1 MSPNM
6 SLFSVNAVLILAADD
21 SARILAKYYSPPHAP
36 ANAVGNDYPGANPYP
51 QLKDQKAFEKGLLE
65 KTAKQNSDIVL
76 YDNRVVVFKMESD
89 VMLYVVGGADE
100 NEILLYSVVLALRD
114 SLNILLKNSVDK
126 RTIIENYD
134 LVSLAIDEIIDDG
147 IVLETDPVIVAS
159 RVSKPPVQD
168 ISSVQG
174 IELSEEGLLKAWQ
187 FGKMKLGERL
197 RQGVIRRQHEKRH
210 DQLSN
215 AFGDISVAG
224 LKLDGPDDQNES
236 AIDHQSIL
244 YNHEVIQQD
253 GPFSCGDVM
262 GTCCVRFSSL
272 DVKVIAHELSSA
284 LVSLRVSN
292 IYDLSS
298 RIFLFKFAK
307 PEQREQLIIDSGFRC
322 HLTTFARATA
332 AAPSPFIARLRK
344 YLRTRRVTS
353 VAQIGTDRIIDIQF
367 SDGQYHLFLEFYA
380 GGNIVLTDNELNIIA
395 LLRNVDEG
403 AEHERYRIGL
413 QYNLSLRQNYEGIPP
428 LTKERVRAGLEK
440 AIERQS
446 QDQSGKKIKKK
457 PGDALRKALA
467 VSITE
472 FPPVVL
478 DHVFEVTGFDKT
490 VQPSEVLE
498 NEDTLD
504 KLMAVFEEASKVL
517 ADITAADTVTGYIV
531 SKRSKKAAAD
541 GSGDGKTDEDKAK
554 GLMYDD
560 FHPFKPKQ
568 LENNPDNVFLEFT
581 GFNKTVD
588 EFFSSIEG
596 QKLESKLSEREETA
610 KKRLEAARQEH
621 ARRIGSLQQT
631 QELNITKAQ
640 AIEANLDRVEE
651 ATAAVNGLIAQGMDW
666 VEIERLIEMEQSR
679 NNAVAEIIK
688 LPLKLEEN
696 TVTLLLSDYSYE
708 EEEEMGDVT
717 ESDNSDSESE
727 DEGKKKSA
735 KTSQKEDKR
744 LTVDIDLSLSGWSNA
759 RQYYDQK
766 RVAATKQEKTEQAST
781 KALKSTEQ
789 RIQNDLRK
797 GLKQEKAVLRP
808 VRKQLW
814 FEKFIYFI
822 SSDGYLVLGG
832 KDAQQNELLY
842 RRHLKK
848 GDIYV
853 HADLHGASSVIIKN
867 NPGLA
872 EFEIPPSTLSQAGNL
887 SVCTSS
893 AWDSK
898 AVMSAWWVNADQV
911 SKTAPTGE
919 YLTTGGFMIRGKK
932 NFLPPAQLL
941 LGFAVIWQISEE
953 SKAKHVKHR
962 LQNDDVRGMTQEA
975 NSKAAANDESD
986 DDFPDAGKDDA
997 SDDEFP
1003 DVKEENKAEE
1013 SDDDDESPE
1022 TQKNDDNASVASEEA
1037 RSPEE
1042 RSNPLQPKGAQ
1053 QSRKQP
1059 SELAEEDAYPSVS
1072 ESEGEE
1078 GADEKED
1085 NTKAEVSEPEPEL
1098 PQTSG
1103 KKAAAK
1109 AKAEVAKAAS
1119 TQAKQNKPVRGKR
1132 GKAKK
1137 AAQKYADQDDED
1149 RRLAMEI
1156 LGSKA
1161 AEEKR
1166 QTEEEEKAKKAE
1178 SAEAAKERRRAQH
1191 EKAQREGLEAE
1202 EIRRLNLEEGIEA
1215 LDEEETSAVT
1225 QLDSYVGTPLPG
1237 DELLEAIPVC
1247 APWAALAKYKYK
1259 VKLQPGAQ
1267 KKGRA
1272 IREIMDTWAK
1282 AGTVTKWVDQSMSD
1296 VERIWPREL
1305 ELIKNWKDVEV
1316 IGVLP
1321 VSKVRVMMS
1330 GGAHG
1335 SSSGGQKGKG
1345 KGRGGKGSKKSR

>member
-1 MSPNM
+1 M
-6 SLFSVNAVLILAADD
+6 
-21 SARILAKYYSPPHAP
+21 
-36 ANAVGNDYPGANPYP
+36 
-51 QLKDQKAFEKGLLE
+51 
-65 KTAKQNSDIVL
+65 KQ
-76 YDNRVVVFKMESD
+76 
-89 VMLYVVGGADE
+89 
-100 NEILLYSVVLALRD
+100 
-114 SLNILLKNSVDK
+114 
-126 RTIIENYD
+126 
-134 LVSLAIDEIIDDG
+134 
-147 IVLETDPVIVAS
+147 
-159 RVSKPPVQD
+159 
-168 ISSVQG
+168 
-174 IELSEEGLLKAWQ
+174 
-187 FGKMKLGERL
+187 
-197 RQGVIRRQHEKRH
+197 
-210 DQLSN
+210 
-215 AFGDISVAG
+215 
-224 LKLDGPDDQNES
+224 
-236 AIDHQSIL
+236 
-244 YNHEVIQQD
+244 
-253 GPFSCGDVM
+253 
-262 GTCCVRFSSL
+262 RFSSL

-307 PEQREQLIIDSGFRC
+307 PERREQLIIDSGFRC

-332 AAPSPFIARLRK
+332 AAPSPFITRLRK

-380 GGNIVLTDNELNIIA
+380 GGNIVLTDNELNIIG

-403 AEHERYRIGL
+403 AEHERYRLGL
-413 QYNLSLRQNYEGIPP
+413 QYNLELRQNYGGVPP
-428 LTKERVRAGLEK
+428 LTKDRVRAGLEK

-446 QDQSGKKIKKK
+446 QDQSTKKIKRK

-498 NEDTLD
+498 NAETLD
-504 KLMAVFEEASKVL
+504 KLMAVFEEATKVL
-517 ADITAADTVTGYIV
+517 ADITSAETVTGYIV
-531 SKRSKKAAAD
+531 SKRSKKAAANAD
-541 GSGDGKTDEDKAK
+541 GDGQTEEDKAK

-610 KKRLEAARQEH
+610 KKRLESARQEH

-631 QELNITKAQ
+631 QELNVTKAQ

-708 EEEEMGDVT
+708 EEEEEMGDVT
-717 ESDNSDSESE
+717 ESDNSDSEDE
-727 DEGKKKSA
+727 DKKKST
-735 KTSQKEDKR
+735 KGSHKEDKR
-744 LTVDIDLSLSGWSNA
+744 LTVDVDLSLSGWSNA

-789 RIQNDLRK
+789 RIQADLKK

-941 LGFAVIWQISEE
+941 LGFAVIWQISEQ

-975 NSKAAANDESD
+975 NSKAVANDESD

-1003 DVKEENKAEE
+1003 DVMDEGKTDE
-1013 SDDDDESPE
+1013 SDDDELPDAQNDASP
-1022 TQKNDDNASVASEEA
+1022 TSEGA
-1037 RSPEE
+1037 RTPEE
-1042 RSNPLQPKGAQ
+1042 RSNPLQPQGAQ

-1059 SELAEEDAYPSVS
+1059 SEQADEDADPTAS

-1078 GADEKED
+1078 ETNEKEEESKPE
-1085 NTKAEVSEPEPEL
+1085 TSETAQ
-1098 PQTSG
+1098 PQSQG
-1103 KKAAAK
+1103 KKAKGKGDNSKNAP
-1109 AKAEVAKAAS
+1109 S
-1119 TQAKQNKPVRGKR
+1119 QPKQNKPVRGKR

-1137 AAQKYADQDDED
+1137 AAQKYADQDEED

-1166 QTEEEEKAKKAE
+1166 DAEEEEKAKKAE

-1191 EKAQREGLEAE
+1191 EKTQREGLEAE

-1215 LDEEETSAVT
+1215 LDEEESSAVT
-1225 QLDSYVGTPLPG
+1225 QLDAYVGTPLAG

-1272 IREIMDTWAK
+1272 IREIMDSWSK
-1282 AGTVTKWVDQSMSD
+1282 AGTVSKWVDQSMTD
-1296 VERIWPREL
+1296 TERIWPREL

-1335 SSSGGQKGKG
+1335 SGGSGGQKGKG

>member
-1 MSPNM
+1 M
-6 SLFSVNAVLILAADD
+6 
-21 SARILAKYYSPPHAP
+21 
-36 ANAVGNDYPGANPYP
+36 
-51 QLKDQKAFEKGLLE
+51 
-65 KTAKQNSDIVL
+65 KQ
-76 YDNRVVVFKMESD
+76 
-89 VMLYVVGGADE
+89 
-100 NEILLYSVVLALRD
+100 
-114 SLNILLKNSVDK
+114 
-126 RTIIENYD
+126 
-134 LVSLAIDEIIDDG
+134 
-147 IVLETDPVIVAS
+147 
-159 RVSKPPVQD
+159 
-168 ISSVQG
+168 
-174 IELSEEGLLKAWQ
+174 
-187 FGKMKLGERL
+187 
-197 RQGVIRRQHEKRH
+197 
-210 DQLSN
+210 
-215 AFGDISVAG
+215 
-224 LKLDGPDDQNES
+224 
-236 AIDHQSIL
+236 
-244 YNHEVIQQD
+244 
-253 GPFSCGDVM
+253 
-262 GTCCVRFSSL
+262 RFSSL

-307 PEQREQLIIDSGFRC
+307 PEHREQLIIDSGFRC

-332 AAPSPFIARLRK
+332 AAPSPFITRLRK

-353 VAQIGTDRIIDIQF
+353 VSQIGTDRIIDIQF

-403 AEHERYRIGL
+403 AEHERYRLGL
-413 QYNLSLRQNYEGIPP
+413 PYNLELRQNYGGVPP
-428 LTKERVRAGLEK
+428 LTKDRVRAGLEK

-446 QDQSGKKIKKK
+446 QDQSTKKIKRK

-467 VSITE
+467 VTITE

-498 NEDTLD
+498 NEETLD
-504 KLMAVFEEASKVL
+504 KLMAVFQEATKVL
-517 ADITAADTVTGYIV
+517 ADITSAETVTGYIV
-531 SKRSKKAAAD
+531 SKRSKKAAAEAN
-541 GSGDGKTDEDKAK
+541 GDGQTEEDKAK

-596 QKLESKLSEREETA
+596 QKLESKLSEREEAA
-610 KKRLEAARQEH
+610 KKRLESARQEH

-631 QELNITKAQ
+631 QESNVTKAQ

-717 ESDNSDSESE
+717 ESENSDSE
-727 DEGKKKSA
+727 DEPDDKKRSTKDN
-735 KTSQKEDKR
+735 QKEDKR
-744 LTVDIDLSLSGWSNA
+744 LKVDIDLSLSGWSNA

-789 RIQNDLRK
+789 RIQADLRK

-941 LGFAVIWQISEE
+941 LGFAVIWQISEQ

-986 DDFPDAGKDDA
+986 DDFPDAGRDDA

-1003 DVKEENKAEE
+1003 DVKDDGKTDE
-1013 SDDDDESPE
+1013 SDDDELPDA
-1022 TQKNDDNASVASEEA
+1022 QQDNASPASEGA
-1037 RSPEE
+1037 RTPEE
-1042 RSNPLQPKGAQ
+1042 RSNPLQPQA
-1053 QSRKQP
+1053 SRKQA
-1059 SELAEEDAYPSVS
+1059 SEKADEDTDSSAS

-1078 GADEKED
+1078 ETAEKEED
-1085 NTKAEVSEPEPEL
+1085 SKPEISESAQ
-1098 PQTSG
+1098 PQSQG
-1103 KKAAAK
+1103 KKAAGK
-1109 AKAEVAKAAS
+1109 GKNDNSKNTPS
-1119 TQAKQNKPVRGKR
+1119 QPKQNKPVRGKR

-1149 RRLAMEI
+1149 RQLAMEI

-1166 QTEEEEKAKKAE
+1166 DAEEEEKAKKAE

-1215 LDEEETSAVT
+1215 LDEEESSAVT
-1225 QLDSYVGTPLPG
+1225 QLDAYVGTPLAG

-1272 IREIMDTWAK
+1272 IREIMDSWSK
-1282 AGTVTKWVDQSMSD
+1282 AGAVSKWVDQSMTD
-1296 VERIWPREL
+1296 TERIWPREL

-1335 SSSGGQKGKG
+1335 GGGSSGGQKGKG
-1345 KGRGGKGSKKSR
+1345 KRGGKGSKKSR

>member
-1 MSPNM
+1 M
-6 SLFSVNAVLILAADD
+6 
-21 SARILAKYYSPPHAP
+21 
-36 ANAVGNDYPGANPYP
+36 
-51 QLKDQKAFEKGLLE
+51 
-65 KTAKQNSDIVL
+65 KQ
-76 YDNRVVVFKMESD
+76 
-89 VMLYVVGGADE
+89 
-100 NEILLYSVVLALRD
+100 
-114 SLNILLKNSVDK
+114 
-126 RTIIENYD
+126 
-134 LVSLAIDEIIDDG
+134 
-147 IVLETDPVIVAS
+147 
-159 RVSKPPVQD
+159 
-168 ISSVQG
+168 
-174 IELSEEGLLKAWQ
+174 
-187 FGKMKLGERL
+187 
-197 RQGVIRRQHEKRH
+197 
-210 DQLSN
+210 
-215 AFGDISVAG
+215 
-224 LKLDGPDDQNES
+224 
-236 AIDHQSIL
+236 
-244 YNHEVIQQD
+244 
-253 GPFSCGDVM
+253 
-262 GTCCVRFSSL
+262 RFSSL

-307 PEQREQLIIDSGFRC
+307 PERREQLIIDSGFRC

-332 AAPSPFIARLRK
+332 AAPSPFITRLRK

-353 VAQIGTDRIIDIQF
+353 VSQIGTDRIIDIQF

-380 GGNIVLTDNELNIIA
+380 GGNIVLTDNELNIIG

-403 AEHERYRIGL
+403 AEHERYRLGL
-413 QYNLSLRQNYEGIPP
+413 QYNLELRQNYGGVPP
-428 LTKERVRAGLEK
+428 LTKDRVRAGLEK

-446 QDQSGKKIKKK
+446 QDQSTKKIKRK

-478 DHVFEVTGFDKT
+478 DHVFEVTGFDKN

-498 NEDTLD
+498 NEETLD
-504 KLMAVFEEASKVL
+504 KLMAVFDEASKVL
-517 ADITAADTVTGYIV
+517 ADITSAETVTGYIV

-541 GSGDGKTDEDKAK
+541 ASGDGQTEEDKAK

-568 LENNPDNVFLEFT
+568 LENNPENVFLEFT

-596 QKLESKLSEREETA
+596 QKLESKLSEREEQA
-610 KKRLEAARQEH
+610 KKRLESARQEH

-631 QELNITKAQ
+631 QELNVTKAQ

-717 ESDNSDSESE
+717 ESDNSDSEDE
-727 DEGKKKSA
+727 DKKKST
-735 KTSQKEDKR
+735 KGNQKEDKR
-744 LTVDIDLSLSGWSNA
+744 LTVDIDLGLSGWSNA

-789 RIQNDLRK
+789 RIQADLKK

-872 EFEIPPSTLSQAGNL
+872 EYEVPPSTLSQAGNL

-941 LGFAVIWQISEE
+941 LGFAVIWQISEQ

-1003 DVKEENKAEE
+1003 DAKDDGKTDD
-1013 SDDDDESPE
+1013 SDDDDIPDAHKGDASP
-1022 TQKNDDNASVASEEA
+1022 ASEEA
-1037 RSPEE
+1037 RTPEE
-1042 RSNPLQPKGAQ
+1042 RSNPLQPQGAQ

-1059 SELAEEDAYPSVS
+1059 AEPADEDTNPSDS

-1078 GADEKED
+1078 ETGEKVQD
-1085 NTKAEVSEPEPEL
+1085 SKPEAPEAAQ
-1098 PQTSG
+1098 PQSQG
-1103 KKAAAK
+1103 KKAGGK
-1109 AKAEVAKAAS
+1109 GKSDNSKNVPN
-1119 TQAKQNKPVRGKR
+1119 QPKQNKPVRGKR

-1166 QTEEEEKAKKAE
+1166 EAEEEEKAKKAE

-1225 QLDSYVGTPLPG
+1225 QLDAYVGTPLAG

-1272 IREIMDTWAK
+1272 IREIMDSWAK
-1282 AGTVTKWVDQSMSD
+1282 AGTVNKWVDQSMTD
-1296 VERIWPREL
+1296 TERIWPREL

-1335 SSSGGQKGKG
+1335 SSGGGGQKGKG

>member
-1 MSPNM
+1 M
-6 SLFSVNAVLILAADD
+6 
-21 SARILAKYYSPPHAP
+21 
-36 ANAVGNDYPGANPYP
+36 
-51 QLKDQKAFEKGLLE
+51 
-65 KTAKQNSDIVL
+65 KQ
-76 YDNRVVVFKMESD
+76 
-89 VMLYVVGGADE
+89 
-100 NEILLYSVVLALRD
+100 
-114 SLNILLKNSVDK
+114 
-126 RTIIENYD
+126 
-134 LVSLAIDEIIDDG
+134 
-147 IVLETDPVIVAS
+147 
-159 RVSKPPVQD
+159 
-168 ISSVQG
+168 
-174 IELSEEGLLKAWQ
+174 
-187 FGKMKLGERL
+187 
-197 RQGVIRRQHEKRH
+197 
-210 DQLSN
+210 
-215 AFGDISVAG
+215 
-224 LKLDGPDDQNES
+224 
-236 AIDHQSIL
+236 
-244 YNHEVIQQD
+244 
-253 GPFSCGDVM
+253 
-262 GTCCVRFSSL
+262 RFSSL

-307 PEQREQLIIDSGFRC
+307 PEHREQLIIDSGFRC

-332 AAPSPFIARLRK
+332 AAPSPFITRLRK

-353 VAQIGTDRIIDIQF
+353 VSQIGTDRIIDIQF

-403 AEHERYRIGL
+403 AEHERYRLGL
-413 QYNLSLRQNYEGIPP
+413 PYNLELRQNYGGVPP
-428 LTKERVRAGLEK
+428 LTKDRVRAGLEK

-446 QDQSGKKIKKK
+446 QDQSTKKIKRK

-467 VSITE
+467 VTITE

-498 NEDTLD
+498 NEETLD
-504 KLMAVFEEASKVL
+504 KLMAVFQEATKVL
-517 ADITAADTVTGYIV
+517 ADITSAETVTGYIV
-531 SKRSKKAAAD
+531 SKRSKKAAAEAN
-541 GSGDGKTDEDKAK
+541 GDGQTEEDKAK

-596 QKLESKLSEREETA
+596 QKLESKLSEREEAA
-610 KKRLEAARQEH
+610 KKRLESARQEH

-631 QELNITKAQ
+631 QESNVTKAQ

-717 ESDNSDSESE
+717 ESDNSDSE
-727 DEGKKKSA
+727 DEPDDKKRSTKGN
-735 KTSQKEDKR
+735 QKEDKR
-744 LTVDIDLSLSGWSNA
+744 LKVDIDLSLSGWSNA

-789 RIQNDLRK
+789 RIQADLRK

-941 LGFAVIWQISEE
+941 LGFAVIWQISEQ

-986 DDFPDAGKDDA
+986 DDFPDAGRDDA

-1003 DVKEENKAEE
+1003 DVKDDGKTDE
-1013 SDDDDESPE
+1013 SDDDELPDA
-1022 TQKNDDNASVASEEA
+1022 QQDNASPASEGA
-1037 RSPEE
+1037 RTPEE
-1042 RSNPLQPKGAQ
+1042 RSNPLQPQA
-1053 QSRKQP
+1053 SRKQA
-1059 SELAEEDAYPSVS
+1059 SEKADEDTDSSAS

-1078 GADEKED
+1078 ETAEKEED
-1085 NTKAEVSEPEPEL
+1085 SKPEISESAQ
-1098 PQTSG
+1098 PQSQG
-1103 KKAAAK
+1103 KKAAGK
-1109 AKAEVAKAAS
+1109 GKNDNSKNTPS
-1119 TQAKQNKPVRGKR
+1119 QPKQNKPVRGKR

-1149 RRLAMEI
+1149 RQLAMEI

-1166 QTEEEEKAKKAE
+1166 DAEEEEKAKKAE

-1215 LDEEETSAVT
+1215 LDEEESSAVT
-1225 QLDSYVGTPLPG
+1225 QLDAYVGTPLAG

-1272 IREIMDTWAK
+1272 IREIMDSWSK
-1282 AGTVTKWVDQSMSD
+1282 AGAVSKWVDQSMTD
-1296 VERIWPREL
+1296 TERIWPREL

-1335 SSSGGQKGKG
+1335 GGGSSGGQKGKG
-1345 KGRGGKGSKKSR
+1345 KRGGKGSKKSR

>member
-187 FGKMKLGERL
+187 FGKMKLGSVRAVATTQHL
-197 RQGVIRRQHEKRH
+197 AKGVIGVIRRQHEKRH

-236 AIDHQSIL
+236 AIDHQFIL

-262 GTCCVRFSSL
+262 GLVASCFFGGAAVRRPLVSL
-272 DVKVIAHELSSA
+272 LATPQRHRLSKYETAILVLGRQAA

-941 LGFAVIWQISEE
+941 LGFAVIWQI
-953 SKAKHVKHR
+953 R
-962 LQNDDVRGMTQEA
+962 
-975 NSKAAANDESD
+975 
-986 DDFPDAGKDDA
+986 P
-997 SDDEFP
+997 
-1003 DVKEENKAEE
+1003 
-1013 SDDDDESPE
+1013 
-1022 TQKNDDNASVASEEA
+1022 
-1037 RSPEE
+1037 
-1042 RSNPLQPKGAQ
+1042 
-1053 QSRKQP
+1053 
-1059 SELAEEDAYPSVS
+1059 
-1072 ESEGEE
+1072 
-1078 GADEKED
+1078 
-1085 NTKAEVSEPEPEL
+1085 
-1098 PQTSG
+1098 
-1103 KKAAAK
+1103 
-1109 AKAEVAKAAS
+1109 
-1119 TQAKQNKPVRGKR
+1119 
-1132 GKAKK
+1132 
-1137 AAQKYADQDDED
+1137 
-1149 RRLAMEI
+1149 
-1156 LGSKA
+1156 
-1161 AEEKR
+1161 
-1166 QTEEEEKAKKAE
+1166 
-1178 SAEAAKERRRAQH
+1178 
-1191 EKAQREGLEAE
+1191 
-1202 EIRRLNLEEGIEA
+1202 
-1215 LDEEETSAVT
+1215 
-1225 QLDSYVGTPLPG
+1225 
-1237 DELLEAIPVC
+1237 
-1247 APWAALAKYKYK
+1247 
-1259 VKLQPGAQ
+1259 
-1267 KKGRA
+1267 
-1272 IREIMDTWAK
+1272 
-1282 AGTVTKWVDQSMSD
+1282 
-1296 VERIWPREL
+1296 
-1305 ELIKNWKDVEV
+1305 
-1316 IGVLP
+1316 
-1321 VSKVRVMMS
+1321 
-1330 GGAHG
+1330 
-1335 SSSGGQKGKG
+1335 
-1345 KGRGGKGSKKSR
+1345 

>member
-6 SLFSVNAVLILAADD
+6 SLFSVNAVLILASDD

-36 ANAVGNDYPGANPYP
+36 ANATPADFPGANPYP
-51 QLKDQKAFEKGLLE
+51 QLKDQKAFEKGLSE
-65 KTAKQNSDIVL
+65 KTAKQNSDIIL
-76 YDNRVVVFKMESD
+76 YDNRIVVFKMESD

-126 RTIIENYD
+126 RTIVENYD

-174 IELSEEGLLKAWQ
+174 IDLSEEGLLKAWQ

-197 RQGVIRRQHEKRH
+197 RQGLGRTESRRTRRTER
-210 DQLSN
+210 
-215 AFGDISVAG
+215 
-224 LKLDGPDDQNES
+224 
-236 AIDHQSIL
+236 
-244 YNHEVIQQD
+244 
-253 GPFSCGDVM
+253 
-262 GTCCVRFSSL
+262 RFSSL

-307 PEQREQLIIDSGFRC
+307 PERREQLIIDSGFRC

-380 GGNIVLTDNELNIIA
+380 GGNIVLTDNELNIIG

-403 AEHERYRIGL
+403 AEHERYRLGL
-413 QYNLSLRQNYEGIPP
+413 PYNLELRQNYGGVPP
-428 LTKERVRAGLEK
+428 LTKDRVRAGLEK

-446 QDQSGKKIKKK
+446 QDQSTKKIKRK

-467 VSITE
+467 VTITE

-498 NEDTLD
+498 NDETLD
-504 KLMAVFEEASKVL
+504 KLMAVFQEATKVL
-517 ADITAADTVTGYIV
+517 ADITSAETATGYIV
-531 SKRSKKAAAD
+531 CKRTKKAAAD
-541 GSGDGKTDEDKAK
+541 AAGDAKTDEDKAK

-596 QKLESKLSEREETA
+596 QKLESKLNEREDQA
-610 KKRLEAARQEH
+610 KKRLESARQEH

-631 QELNITKAQ
+631 QELNVTKAQ

-666 VEIERLIEMEQSR
+666 VEVERLIEMEQSR
-679 NNAVAEIIK
+679 NNPVAEIIK

-717 ESDNSDSESE
+717 ESDNSDSE
-727 DEGKKKSA
+727 DEVDDKKKS
-735 KTSQKEDKR
+735 TRDNQKEDKR

-789 RIQNDLRK
+789 RIQADLKK

-853 HADLHGASSVIIKN
+853 HADLHGAASVIIKN

-887 SVCTSS
+887 SVCTSG

-953 SKAKHVKHR
+953 SKGKHVKHR

-975 NSKAAANDESD
+975 NSKAAANDDSD

-1003 DVKEENKAEE
+1003 DVKDEGKSDE
-1013 SDDDDESPE
+1013 SDDDDDDLPDAKDDASP
-1022 TQKNDDNASVASEEA
+1022 ASEGA
-1037 RSPEE
+1037 RTPEE
-1042 RSNPLQPKGAQ
+1042 RSNPLQPKAAQ
-1053 QSRKQP
+1053 QSDDDT
-1059 SELAEEDAYPSVS
+1059 SSSAS

-1078 GADEKED
+1078 ETADKDEESKP
-1085 NTKAEVSEPEPEL
+1085 EVSETAQTQ
-1098 PQTSG
+1098 PQG
-1103 KKAAAK
+1103 KKAGGK
-1109 AKAEVAKAAS
+1109 GKSDNSKN
-1119 TQAKQNKPVRGKR
+1119 TPNQPKQNKPVRGKR

-1149 RRLAMEI
+1149 RQLAMEI

-1166 QTEEEEKAKKAE
+1166 DAEEEEKAKKAE
-1178 SAEAAKERRRAQH
+1178 SAEAAKERRRLQH

-1215 LDEEETSAVT
+1215 LDEEESTAVT
-1225 QLDSYVGTPLPG
+1225 QLDAYVGTPLAG

-1272 IREIMDTWAK
+1272 IREIMDSWSK
-1282 AGTVTKWVDQSMSD
+1282 AG
-1296 VERIWPREL
+1296 
-1305 ELIKNWKDVEV
+1305 
-1316 IGVLP
+1316 
-1321 VSKVRVMMS
+1321 
-1330 GGAHG
+1330 A
-1335 SSSGGQKGKG
+1335 
-1345 KGRGGKGSKKSR
+1345 

>member
-1 MSPNM
+1 M
-6 SLFSVNAVLILAADD
+6 
-21 SARILAKYYSPPHAP
+21 
-36 ANAVGNDYPGANPYP
+36 
-51 QLKDQKAFEKGLLE
+51 
-65 KTAKQNSDIVL
+65 KQ
-76 YDNRVVVFKMESD
+76 
-89 VMLYVVGGADE
+89 
-100 NEILLYSVVLALRD
+100 
-114 SLNILLKNSVDK
+114 
-126 RTIIENYD
+126 
-134 LVSLAIDEIIDDG
+134 
-147 IVLETDPVIVAS
+147 
-159 RVSKPPVQD
+159 
-168 ISSVQG
+168 
-174 IELSEEGLLKAWQ
+174 
-187 FGKMKLGERL
+187 
-197 RQGVIRRQHEKRH
+197 
-210 DQLSN
+210 
-215 AFGDISVAG
+215 
-224 LKLDGPDDQNES
+224 
-236 AIDHQSIL
+236 
-244 YNHEVIQQD
+244 
-253 GPFSCGDVM
+253 
-262 GTCCVRFSSL
+262 RFSSL

-307 PEQREQLIIDSGFRC
+307 PERREQLIIDSGFRC

-332 AAPSPFIARLRK
+332 AAPSPFITRLRK

-353 VAQIGTDRIIDIQF
+353 VSQIGTDRIIDIQF

-380 GGNIVLTDNELNIIA
+380 GGNIVLTDNELNIIG

-403 AEHERYRIGL
+403 AEHERYRLGL
-413 QYNLSLRQNYEGIPP
+413 QYNLELRQNYGGVPP
-428 LTKERVRAGLEK
+428 LTKDRVRAGLEK

-446 QDQSGKKIKKK
+446 QDQSTNKIKRK

-498 NEDTLD
+498 NEETLD

-517 ADITAADTVTGYIV
+517 ADITSAETVTGYIV

-541 GSGDGKTDEDKAK
+541 ACGDGQTEEDKSK

-568 LENNPDNVFLEFT
+568 LENNPENVFLEFT

-610 KKRLEAARQEH
+610 KKRLESARQEH

-631 QELNITKAQ
+631 QELNATKAQ

-717 ESDNSDSESE
+717 ESDNSDSEDE
-727 DEGKKKSA
+727 DKKKST
-735 KTSQKEDKR
+735 KGNPKEDKR
-744 LTVDIDLSLSGWSNA
+744 LTIDIDLGLSGWSNA

-789 RIQNDLRK
+789 RIQADLRK

-941 LGFAVIWQISEE
+941 LGFAVIWQISEQ

-1003 DVKEENKAEE
+1003 DVKDEGKTDE
-1013 SDDDDESPE
+1013 SDDELPDA
-1022 TQKNDDNASVASEEA
+1022 QNDNASAASEGA
-1037 RSPEE
+1037 RTPEE
-1042 RSNPLQPKGAQ
+1042 RSNPLQPQGAQ
-1053 QSRKQP
+1053 QSRKQD
-1059 SELAEEDAYPSVS
+1059 EDAESSAS

-1078 GADEKED
+1078 DTAENEEESKPED
-1085 NTKAEVSEPEPEL
+1085 IELSLPES
-1098 PQTSG
+1098 SG
-1103 KKAAAK
+1103 KKAGSKGK
-1109 AKAEVAKAAS
+1109 AGNSKN
-1119 TQAKQNKPVRGKR
+1119 TPNQPKQNKPVRGKR

-1137 AAQKYADQDDED
+1137 AAQKYADQDEED

-1166 QTEEEEKAKKAE
+1166 EAEEEEKAKKAE

-1215 LDEEETSAVT
+1215 LDEEESSAVT
-1225 QLDSYVGTPLPG
+1225 QLDAYVGTPLAG

-1272 IREIMDTWAK
+1272 IREIMDSWAK
-1282 AGTVTKWVDQSMSD
+1282 AGTVNKWVDQSMTD
-1296 VERIWPREL
+1296 TERIWPREL

-1316 IGVLP
+1316 TGVLP

-1335 SSSGGQKGKG
+1335 SGGSGGQKGKG

>member
-6 SLFSVNAVLILAADD
+6 SLFSVNAVLILVADD
-21 SARILAKYYSPPHAP
+21 SSRILAKYYSPPHAP
-36 ANAVGNDYPGANPYP
+36 ANATANDFPGANPYP
-51 QLKDQKAFEKGLLE
+51 QLKDQKAFEKGLSE
-65 KTAKQNSDIVL
+65 KTAKHNSDIIL
-76 YDNRVVVFKMESD
+76 YDNRIVVFKMESD

-126 RTIIENYD
+126 RTIVENYD

-174 IELSEEGLLKAWQ
+174 IDLSEEGLLKAWQ

-197 RQGVIRRQHEKRH
+197 RQGFSSVSPSFNS
-210 DQLSN
+210 LS
-215 AFGDISVAG
+215 
-224 LKLDGPDDQNES
+224 LLQTKTP
-236 AIDHQSIL
+236 
-244 YNHEVIQQD
+244 IQPNMKQ
-253 GPFSCGDVM
+253 
-262 GTCCVRFSSL
+262 RFSSL

-307 PEQREQLIIDSGFRC
+307 PERREQLIIDSGFRC

-332 AAPSPFIARLRK
+332 AAPSPFITRLRK

-380 GGNIVLTDNELNIIA
+380 GGNIVLTDNELNIIG

-403 AEHERYRIGL
+403 AEHERYRLGL
-413 QYNLSLRQNYEGIPP
+413 QYNLELRQNYGGVPP
-428 LTKERVRAGLEK
+428 LTKDRVRAGLEK

-446 QDQSGKKIKKK
+446 QDQSTKKIKRK

-498 NEDTLD
+498 NEETLD
-504 KLMAVFEEASKVL
+504 KLMAVFDEAFKVL
-517 ADITAADTVTGYIV
+517 ADITSAETVTGYIV
-531 SKRSKKAAAD
+531 SKRSKKAAANAD
-541 GSGDGKTDEDKAK
+541 GDGQTEEDKAK

-568 LENNPDNVFLEFT
+568 LENNPENVFLEFT

-610 KKRLEAARQEH
+610 KKRLESARQEH

-631 QELNITKAQ
+631 QELNVTKAQ

-651 ATAAVNGLIAQGMDW
+651 ASAAVNGLIAQGMDW

-708 EEEEMGDVT
+708 EEEEEMGDVT
-717 ESDNSDSESE
+717 ESDNSDSEDE
-727 DEGKKKSA
+727 DKKKST
-735 KTSQKEDKR
+735 KGNQKEDKR

-789 RIQNDLRK
+789 RIQADLKK

-941 LGFAVIWQISEE
+941 LGFAVIWQISEQ

-1003 DVKEENKAEE
+1003 DVKDEGKTDE
-1013 SDDDDESPE
+1013 SDDDELPDAQNDASP
-1022 TQKNDDNASVASEEA
+1022 TSEGA
-1037 RSPEE
+1037 RTPEE
-1042 RSNPLQPKGAQ
+1042 RSNPLQPQGAQ

-1059 SELAEEDAYPSVS
+1059 SEQADEDADSTAS

-1078 GADEKED
+1078 ETNEKEEES
-1085 NTKAEVSEPEPEL
+1085 KPEASETAQ
-1098 PQTSG
+1098 PQSQG
-1103 KKAAAK
+1103 KKAKGKGDNSKSAP
-1109 AKAEVAKAAS
+1109 S
-1119 TQAKQNKPVRGKR
+1119 QPRQNKPVRGKR

-1137 AAQKYADQDDED
+1137 AAQKYADQDEED

-1166 QTEEEEKAKKAE
+1166 DAEEEEKAKKAE

-1191 EKAQREGLEAE
+1191 EKTQREGLEAE

-1215 LDEEETSAVT
+1215 LDEEESSAVT
-1225 QLDSYVGTPLPG
+1225 QLDAYVGTPLAG

-1272 IREIMDTWAK
+1272 IREIMDSWSK
-1282 AGTVTKWVDQSMSD
+1282 AGTVSKWVDQSMTD
-1296 VERIWPREL
+1296 TERIWPREL

-1335 SSSGGQKGKG
+1335 SGGSGGQKGKG

>member
-1 MSPNM
+1 M
-6 SLFSVNAVLILAADD
+6 
-21 SARILAKYYSPPHAP
+21 
-36 ANAVGNDYPGANPYP
+36 
-51 QLKDQKAFEKGLLE
+51 
-65 KTAKQNSDIVL
+65 KQ
-76 YDNRVVVFKMESD
+76 
-89 VMLYVVGGADE
+89 
-100 NEILLYSVVLALRD
+100 
-114 SLNILLKNSVDK
+114 
-126 RTIIENYD
+126 
-134 LVSLAIDEIIDDG
+134 
-147 IVLETDPVIVAS
+147 
-159 RVSKPPVQD
+159 
-168 ISSVQG
+168 
-174 IELSEEGLLKAWQ
+174 
-187 FGKMKLGERL
+187 
-197 RQGVIRRQHEKRH
+197 
-210 DQLSN
+210 
-215 AFGDISVAG
+215 
-224 LKLDGPDDQNES
+224 
-236 AIDHQSIL
+236 
-244 YNHEVIQQD
+244 
-253 GPFSCGDVM
+253 
-262 GTCCVRFSSL
+262 RFSSL

-307 PEQREQLIIDSGFRC
+307 PEHREQLIVDSGFRC

-380 GGNIVLTDNELNIIA
+380 GGNIVLTDNELNIIG

-403 AEHERYRIGL
+403 AEHERYRLGL
-413 QYNLSLRQNYEGIPP
+413 PYNLELRQNYGGVPP
-428 LTKERVRAGLEK
+428 LTRDRVRAGLEK

-446 QDQSGKKIKKK
+446 QDQSTKKIKRK

-467 VSITE
+467 VTINE

-498 NEDTLD
+498 NEETLD
-504 KLMAVFEEASKVL
+504 KLMAVFEEATKVL
-517 ADITAADTVTGYIV
+517 ADITSAETATGYIV
-531 SKRSKKAAAD
+531 CKRIKKAAVDANQ
-541 GSGDGKTDEDKAK
+541 DGKTDEDKSK

-596 QKLESKLSEREETA
+596 QKLESKLSEREEQA
-610 KKRLEAARQEH
+610 KKRLESARQEH

-631 QELNITKAQ
+631 QELNVTKAQ

-666 VEIERLIEMEQSR
+666 VEVERLIEMEQSR
-679 NNAVAEIIK
+679 NNPVAEIIK

-717 ESDNSDSESE
+717 ESDNSDSEDE
-727 DEGKKKSA
+727 DDKKKST
-735 KTSQKEDKR
+735 KDNQKEDKR

-789 RIQNDLRK
+789 RIQADLKK

-853 HADLHGASSVIIKN
+853 HADLHGAASVIIKN

-887 SVCTSS
+887 SVCTSG

-953 SKAKHVKHR
+953 SKGKHVKHR

-975 NSKAAANDESD
+975 NSKAAANDDSD
-986 DDFPDAGKDDA
+986 DDFPDAGKDDV

-1003 DVKEENKAEE
+1003 DVKDEGKTDE
-1013 SDDDDESPE
+1013 SDDDDLPDA
-1022 TQKNDDNASVASEEA
+1022 KDDALPSSEGA
-1037 RSPEE
+1037 RTPEE
-1042 RSNPLQPKGAQ
+1042 RSNPLQPKATK
-1053 QSRKQP
+1053 QSDDDT
-1059 SELAEEDAYPSVS
+1059 SSSAS
-1072 ESEGEE
+1072 ESEDEE
-1078 GADEKED
+1078 ETTGKEEES
-1085 NTKAEVSEPEPEL
+1085 KPEVPETT
-1098 PQTSG
+1098 QSQSQS
-1103 KKAAAK
+1103 KKAVGK
-1109 AKAEVAKAAS
+1109 GKGDNSKN
-1119 TQAKQNKPVRGKR
+1119 TPHQPKQNKPVRGKR

-1137 AAQKYADQDDED
+1137 AAQKYADQDEED
-1149 RRLAMEI
+1149 RQLAMEI

-1166 QTEEEEKAKKAE
+1166 DAEEEEKAKKAE
-1178 SAEAAKERRRAQH
+1178 SAEAAKERRRLQH

-1215 LDEEETSAVT
+1215 LDEEESTAVT
-1225 QLDSYVGTPLPG
+1225 QLDAYVGTPLAG

-1272 IREIMDTWAK
+1272 IREILDSWSK
-1282 AGTVTKWVDQSMSD
+1282 AGAVSKWVDPSMTD
-1296 VERIWPREL
+1296 TERIWPREL

-1335 SSSGGQKGKG
+1335 SGGGSGGGQKGKG
-1345 KGRGGKGSKKSR
+1345 KRGGKGSKKSR

>member
-1 MSPNM
+1 M
-6 SLFSVNAVLILAADD
+6 
-21 SARILAKYYSPPHAP
+21 
-36 ANAVGNDYPGANPYP
+36 
-51 QLKDQKAFEKGLLE
+51 
-65 KTAKQNSDIVL
+65 KQ
-76 YDNRVVVFKMESD
+76 
-89 VMLYVVGGADE
+89 
-100 NEILLYSVVLALRD
+100 
-114 SLNILLKNSVDK
+114 
-126 RTIIENYD
+126 
-134 LVSLAIDEIIDDG
+134 
-147 IVLETDPVIVAS
+147 
-159 RVSKPPVQD
+159 
-168 ISSVQG
+168 
-174 IELSEEGLLKAWQ
+174 
-187 FGKMKLGERL
+187 
-197 RQGVIRRQHEKRH
+197 
-210 DQLSN
+210 
-215 AFGDISVAG
+215 
-224 LKLDGPDDQNES
+224 
-236 AIDHQSIL
+236 
-244 YNHEVIQQD
+244 
-253 GPFSCGDVM
+253 
-262 GTCCVRFSSL
+262 RFSSL
-272 DVKVIAHELSSA
+272 DVKVIAHELASS

-307 PEQREQLIIDSGFRC
+307 PEQREQLVIDSGFRC

-332 AAPSPFIARLRK
+332 AAPSPFVTRLRK
-344 YLRTRRVTS
+344 FLRTRRVTS
-353 VAQIGTDRIIDIQF
+353 VSQIGTDRIIDIQF

-380 GGNIVLTDNELNIIA
+380 GGNIVLTDNELSIIA

-403 AEHERYRIGL
+403 AEHERYRLGL
-413 QYNLSLRQNYEGIPP
+413 KYNLSLRQNYEGVPS
-428 LTKERVRAGLEK
+428 LTKDRVRAGLEK

-446 QDQSGKKIKKK
+446 QEQTAKASKIKKK

-498 NEDTLD
+498 NEEVLD
-504 KLMAVFEEASKVL
+504 KLMTVFEEANKVL
-517 ADITAADTVTGYIV
+517 SDITSADVVTGYIV
-531 SKRSKKAAAD
+531 SKRTKKSAEEDAKAD
-541 GSGDGKTDEDKAK
+541 DDKTK

-596 QKLESKLSEREETA
+596 QKLESRLTEREEAA
-610 KKRLEAARQEH
+610 KRKLEAARKDH
-621 ARRIGSLQQT
+621 ARRVEGLQQT
-631 QELNITKAQ
+631 QELNVQKAQ

-666 VEIERLIEMEQSR
+666 VEISRLIEMEQSR

-708 EEEEMGDVT
+708 EEEEEMGDIT
-717 ESDNSDSESE
+717 ESDSSDSEDE
-727 DEGKKKSA
+727 DKKKST
-735 KTSQKEDKR
+735 KSSQKEDKR
-744 LTVDIDLSLSGWSNA
+744 LTVDIDLGLSGWSNA

-766 RVAATKQEKTEQAST
+766 RVAATKQEKTEQASS

-789 RIQNDLRK
+789 RIQSDLKK
-797 GLKQEKAVLRP
+797 GLKQEKQVLRP

-832 KDAQQNELLY
+832 KDAQQNEILY

-867 NPGLA
+867 NPGMA
-872 EFEIPPSTLSQAGNL
+872 DYEIPPSTLSQAGNL
-887 SVCTSS
+887 SVCTSN

-941 LGFAVIWQISEE
+941 LGFAVMFQISEQ

-962 LQNDDVRGMTQEA
+962 LQNDDVRGLTQEA
-975 NSKAAANDESD
+975 NAKAAANQDANDDTD
-986 DDFPDAGKDDA
+986 DDFPDAGKDDEV

-1003 DVKEENKAEE
+1003 DAKHDETAEE
-1013 SDDDDESPE
+1013 SSDDDKPDAQKGDESP
-1022 TQKNDDNASVASEEA
+1022 SSEHA
-1037 RSPEE
+1037 RSPDE
-1042 RSNPLQPKGAQ
+1042 RANPLQPQGAQ
-1053 QSRKQP
+1053 AT
-1059 SELAEEDAYPSVS
+1059 AEQHAGPVDEDTS
-1072 ESEGEE
+1072 ESEQEE
-1078 GADEKED
+1078 DSSEEKDDSQAEPQKQPQSA
-1085 NTKAEVSEPEPEL
+1085 NEKSKGGPQPKAPSKP
-1098 PQTSG
+1098 
-1103 KKAAAK
+1103 
-1109 AKAEVAKAAS
+1109 
-1119 TQAKQNKPVRGKR
+1119 KQNKPVRGKK

-1137 AAQKYADQDDED
+1137 AAQKYAEQDEED
-1149 RRLAMEI
+1149 RRIAMQL
-1156 LGSKA
+1156 LGSRA

-1166 QTEEEEKAKKAE
+1166 EASEQQKVEKTEN
-1178 SAEAAKERRRAQH
+1178 AEAAKARRRAQQ

-1202 EIRRLNLEEGIEA
+1202 EIRRLNLEEGIDA
-1215 LDEEETSAVT
+1215 LDDDESSAVT
-1225 QLDSYVGTPLPG
+1225 QLDAYVGAPLAG
-1237 DELLEAIPVC
+1237 DELVEAIPVC

-1267 KKGRA
+1267 KKGKA
-1272 IREIMDTWAK
+1272 VREILDGWAK
-1282 AGTVTKWVDQSMSD
+1282 AGTVNKWVDQSASD
-1296 VERIWPREL
+1296 VERIWPREM
-1305 ELIKNWKDVEV
+1305 ELIRNWKDVEV

-1321 VSKVRVMMS
+1321 VSKVRVMSS
-1330 GGAHG
+1330 GGAQ
-1335 SSSGGQKGKG
+1335 GGGGGGGAKGGKGKG
-1345 KGRGGKGSKKSR
+1345 GGRGGKGSKKKR

>member
-1 MSPNM
+1 M
-6 SLFSVNAVLILAADD
+6 
-21 SARILAKYYSPPHAP
+21 
-36 ANAVGNDYPGANPYP
+36 
-51 QLKDQKAFEKGLLE
+51 
-65 KTAKQNSDIVL
+65 KQ
-76 YDNRVVVFKMESD
+76 
-89 VMLYVVGGADE
+89 
-100 NEILLYSVVLALRD
+100 
-114 SLNILLKNSVDK
+114 
-126 RTIIENYD
+126 
-134 LVSLAIDEIIDDG
+134 
-147 IVLETDPVIVAS
+147 
-159 RVSKPPVQD
+159 
-168 ISSVQG
+168 
-174 IELSEEGLLKAWQ
+174 
-187 FGKMKLGERL
+187 
-197 RQGVIRRQHEKRH
+197 
-210 DQLSN
+210 
-215 AFGDISVAG
+215 
-224 LKLDGPDDQNES
+224 
-236 AIDHQSIL
+236 
-244 YNHEVIQQD
+244 
-253 GPFSCGDVM
+253 
-262 GTCCVRFSSL
+262 RFSSL

-307 PEQREQLIIDSGFRC
+307 PEHREQLIIDSGFRC

-332 AAPSPFIARLRK
+332 AAPSPFITRLRK

-353 VAQIGTDRIIDIQF
+353 VSQIGTDRIIDIQF

-403 AEHERYRIGL
+403 AEHERYRLGL
-413 QYNLSLRQNYEGIPP
+413 PYNLELRQNYGGVPP
-428 LTKERVRAGLEK
+428 LTKDRVRAGLEK

-446 QDQSGKKIKKK
+446 QDQSTKKIKRK

-467 VSITE
+467 VTITE

-498 NEDTLD
+498 NEETLD
-504 KLMAVFEEASKVL
+504 KLMAVFQEATKVL
-517 ADITAADTVTGYIV
+517 ADITSAETVTGYIV

-541 GSGDGKTDEDKAK
+541 ANGDGQTEEDKAK

-596 QKLESKLSEREETA
+596 QKLESKLSEREEAA
-610 KKRLEAARQEH
+610 KKRLESARQEH

-631 QELNITKAQ
+631 QESNVTKAQ

-717 ESDNSDSESE
+717 ESDNSDSE
-727 DEGKKKSA
+727 DDNDDKKRSTKGN
-735 KTSQKEDKR
+735 QKEDKR
-744 LTVDIDLSLSGWSNA
+744 LKVDIDLSLSGWSNA

-789 RIQNDLRK
+789 RIQADLRK

-872 EFEIPPSTLSQAGNL
+872 EFEIPPSTLSQAGNM

-941 LGFAVIWQISEE
+941 LGFAVIWQISEQ

-962 LQNDDVRGMTQEA
+962 LQNDDVRGITQEA
-975 NSKAAANDESD
+975 NSKAAANEESD

-1003 DVKEENKAEE
+1003 DVKDEGKTDE
-1013 SDDDDESPE
+1013 SDDDDDLPDAQKDTASP
-1022 TQKNDDNASVASEEA
+1022 ASEGA
-1037 RSPEE
+1037 RTPEE
-1042 RSNPLQPKGAQ
+1042 RSNPLQPQ
-1053 QSRKQP
+1053 VSRKQA
-1059 SELAEEDAYPSVS
+1059 SEKADEDTDSSAS

-1078 GADEKED
+1078 ETAEKDEESKP
-1085 NTKAEVSEPEPEL
+1085 EVSESA
-1098 PQTSG
+1098 QSQSQG
-1103 KKAAAK
+1103 KKASGK
-1109 AKAEVAKAAS
+1109 GKVDNSKS
-1119 TQAKQNKPVRGKR
+1119 IPTQPKQNKPVRGKR

-1149 RRLAMEI
+1149 RELAMEI

-1166 QTEEEEKAKKAE
+1166 DAEEEEKAKKAE
-1178 SAEAAKERRRAQH
+1178 SAEVAKERRRAQH

-1215 LDEEETSAVT
+1215 LDEEESSAVT
-1225 QLDSYVGTPLPG
+1225 QLDAYVGTPLAG

-1272 IREIMDTWAK
+1272 IREIMDSWAK
-1282 AGTVTKWVDQSMSD
+1282 AGAVSKWVDQSMTD
-1296 VERIWPREL
+1296 TERIWPREL

-1335 SSSGGQKGKG
+1335 GGGSGGQKGKG
-1345 KGRGGKGSKKSR
+1345 KRGGKGSKKSR

>member
-1 MSPNM
+1 MVWKVFGGAAACRPLSTLAFFQFKTPIKPNM
-6 SLFSVNAVLILAADD
+6 
-21 SARILAKYYSPPHAP
+21 
-36 ANAVGNDYPGANPYP
+36 
-51 QLKDQKAFEKGLLE
+51 
-65 KTAKQNSDIVL
+65 KQ
-76 YDNRVVVFKMESD
+76 
-89 VMLYVVGGADE
+89 
-100 NEILLYSVVLALRD
+100 
-114 SLNILLKNSVDK
+114 
-126 RTIIENYD
+126 
-134 LVSLAIDEIIDDG
+134 
-147 IVLETDPVIVAS
+147 
-159 RVSKPPVQD
+159 
-168 ISSVQG
+168 
-174 IELSEEGLLKAWQ
+174 
-187 FGKMKLGERL
+187 
-197 RQGVIRRQHEKRH
+197 
-210 DQLSN
+210 
-215 AFGDISVAG
+215 
-224 LKLDGPDDQNES
+224 
-236 AIDHQSIL
+236 
-244 YNHEVIQQD
+244 
-253 GPFSCGDVM
+253 
-262 GTCCVRFSSL
+262 RFSSL

-307 PEQREQLIIDSGFRC
+307 PERREQLIIDSGFRC

-380 GGNIVLTDNELNIIA
+380 GGNIVLTDNELNIIG

-403 AEHERYRIGL
+403 AEHERYRLGL
-413 QYNLSLRQNYEGIPP
+413 PYNLELRQNYGGVPP
-428 LTKERVRAGLEK
+428 LTKDRVRAGLEK

-446 QDQSGKKIKKK
+446 QDQSTKKIKRK

-467 VSITE
+467 VTITE

-498 NEDTLD
+498 NEETLD
-504 KLMAVFEEASKVL
+504 KLMAVFEEATKVL
-517 ADITAADTVTGYIV
+517 ADITSAETATGYIV
-531 SKRSKKAAAD
+531 CKRTKKAAAD
-541 GSGDGKTDEDKAK
+541 AAGDGKPDEDKAK

-596 QKLESKLSEREETA
+596 QKLESKLNEREDQA

-631 QELNITKAQ
+631 QELNVTKAQ

-666 VEIERLIEMEQSR
+666 IEVERLIEMEQSR
-679 NNAVAEIIK
+679 NNPVAEIIK

-717 ESDNSDSESE
+717 ESDNSDSE
-727 DEGKKKSA
+727 DEMDDKKKST
-735 KTSQKEDKR
+735 KDNQKEDKR

-789 RIQNDLRK
+789 RIQADLKK

-853 HADLHGASSVIIKN
+853 HADLHGAASVIIKN

-887 SVCTSS
+887 SVCTSG

-953 SKAKHVKHR
+953 SKGKHVKHR

-975 NSKAAANDESD
+975 NSKAAANDDSD

-1003 DVKEENKAEE
+1003 DVKDEGKSDE
-1013 SDDDDESPE
+1013 SDDDDDLPDAKDDASP
-1022 TQKNDDNASVASEEA
+1022 ASEGA
-1037 RSPEE
+1037 RTPEE
-1042 RSNPLQPKGAQ
+1042 RSNPLQPKAAQ
-1053 QSRKQP
+1053 QSDDDT
-1059 SELAEEDAYPSVS
+1059 SSSAS

-1078 GADEKED
+1078 ETADKDEEETADKDEES
-1085 NTKAEVSEPEPEL
+1085 KPEVSETAQTQ
-1098 PQTSG
+1098 PQG
-1103 KKAAAK
+1103 KKAGGK
-1109 AKAEVAKAAS
+1109 GKRDNSKNIPS
-1119 TQAKQNKPVRGKR
+1119 QPKQNKPVRGKR

-1149 RRLAMEI
+1149 RQLAMEI

-1166 QTEEEEKAKKAE
+1166 DAEEEEKAKKAE
-1178 SAEAAKERRRAQH
+1178 SAEAAKERRRLQH

-1215 LDEEETSAVT
+1215 LDEEESTAVT
-1225 QLDSYVGTPLPG
+1225 QLDAYVGTPLAG

-1272 IREIMDTWAK
+1272 IREIMDSWSK
-1282 AGTVTKWVDQSMSD
+1282 AGAVSKWVDPSMTD
-1296 VERIWPREL
+1296 TERIWPREL

-1335 SSSGGQKGKG
+1335 SGGGSGGGQKGKG
-1345 KGRGGKGSKKSR
+1345 KRGGKGSKKSR

>member
-1 MSPNM
+1 MVWDVFGGAAACRPLSTLSFLQFKTLLKPNM
-6 SLFSVNAVLILAADD
+6 
-21 SARILAKYYSPPHAP
+21 
-36 ANAVGNDYPGANPYP
+36 
-51 QLKDQKAFEKGLLE
+51 
-65 KTAKQNSDIVL
+65 KQ
-76 YDNRVVVFKMESD
+76 
-89 VMLYVVGGADE
+89 
-100 NEILLYSVVLALRD
+100 
-114 SLNILLKNSVDK
+114 
-126 RTIIENYD
+126 
-134 LVSLAIDEIIDDG
+134 
-147 IVLETDPVIVAS
+147 
-159 RVSKPPVQD
+159 
-168 ISSVQG
+168 
-174 IELSEEGLLKAWQ
+174 
-187 FGKMKLGERL
+187 
-197 RQGVIRRQHEKRH
+197 
-210 DQLSN
+210 
-215 AFGDISVAG
+215 
-224 LKLDGPDDQNES
+224 
-236 AIDHQSIL
+236 
-244 YNHEVIQQD
+244 
-253 GPFSCGDVM
+253 
-262 GTCCVRFSSL
+262 RFSSL

-307 PEQREQLIIDSGFRC
+307 PEHREQLIVDSGFRC

-380 GGNIVLTDNELNIIA
+380 GGNIVLTDNELNIIG

-403 AEHERYRIGL
+403 AEHERYRLGL
-413 QYNLSLRQNYEGIPP
+413 PYNLELRQNYGGVPP
-428 LTKERVRAGLEK
+428 LTRDRVRAGLEK

-446 QDQSGKKIKKK
+446 QDQSTKKIKRK

-467 VSITE
+467 VTINE

-498 NEDTLD
+498 NEETLD
-504 KLMAVFEEASKVL
+504 KLMAVFEEATKVL
-517 ADITAADTVTGYIV
+517 ADITSAETATGYIV
-531 SKRSKKAAAD
+531 CKRIKKAAVDANQ
-541 GSGDGKTDEDKAK
+541 DGKTDEDKSK

-596 QKLESKLSEREETA
+596 QKLESKLSEREEQA
-610 KKRLEAARQEH
+610 KKRLESARQEH

-631 QELNITKAQ
+631 QELNVTKAQ

-666 VEIERLIEMEQSR
+666 VEVERLIEMEQSR
-679 NNAVAEIIK
+679 NNPVAEIIK

-717 ESDNSDSESE
+717 ESDNSDSEDE
-727 DEGKKKSA
+727 DDKKKST
-735 KTSQKEDKR
+735 KDNQKEDKR

-789 RIQNDLRK
+789 RIQADLKK

-853 HADLHGASSVIIKN
+853 HADLHGAASVIIKN

-887 SVCTSS
+887 SVCTSG

-953 SKAKHVKHR
+953 SKGKHVKHR

-975 NSKAAANDESD
+975 NSKAAANDDSD
-986 DDFPDAGKDDA
+986 DDFPDAGKDDV

-1003 DVKEENKAEE
+1003 DVKDEGKTDE
-1013 SDDDDESPE
+1013 SDDDDLPDA
-1022 TQKNDDNASVASEEA
+1022 KDDALPSSEGA
-1037 RSPEE
+1037 RTPEE
-1042 RSNPLQPKGAQ
+1042 RSNPLQPKATK
-1053 QSRKQP
+1053 QSDDDT
-1059 SELAEEDAYPSVS
+1059 SSSAS
-1072 ESEGEE
+1072 ESEDEE
-1078 GADEKED
+1078 ETTGKEEES
-1085 NTKAEVSEPEPEL
+1085 KPEVPETT
-1098 PQTSG
+1098 QSQSQS
-1103 KKAAAK
+1103 KKAAGK
-1109 AKAEVAKAAS
+1109 GKGGNSKN
-1119 TQAKQNKPVRGKR
+1119 TPNQPKQNKPVRGKR

-1137 AAQKYADQDDED
+1137 AAQKYADQDEED
-1149 RRLAMEI
+1149 RQLAMEI

-1166 QTEEEEKAKKAE
+1166 DAEEEEKAKKAE
-1178 SAEAAKERRRAQH
+1178 SAEAAKERRRLQH

-1215 LDEEETSAVT
+1215 LDEEESTAVT
-1225 QLDSYVGTPLPG
+1225 QLDAYVGTPLAG

-1272 IREIMDTWAK
+1272 IREILDSWSK
-1282 AGTVTKWVDQSMSD
+1282 AGAVSKWVDPSMTD
-1296 VERIWPREL
+1296 TERIWPREL

-1335 SSSGGQKGKG
+1335 SGGGSGGGQKGKG
-1345 KGRGGKGSKKSR
+1345 KRGGKGSKKSR

>member
-1 MSPNM
+1 MT
-6 SLFSVNAVLILAADD
+6 SVTTNHRMLCGMD
-21 SARILAKYYSPPHAP
+21 S
-36 ANAVGNDYPGANPYP
+36 
-51 QLKDQKAFEKGLLE
+51 E
-65 KTAKQNSDIVL
+65 
-76 YDNRVVVFKMESD
+76 
-89 VMLYVVGGADE
+89 
-100 NEILLYSVVLALRD
+100 D
-114 SLNILLKNSVDK
+114 S
-126 RTIIENYD
+126 
-134 LVSLAIDEIIDDG
+134 
-147 IVLETDPVIVAS
+147 
-159 RVSKPPVQD
+159 
-168 ISSVQG
+168 
-174 IELSEEGLLKAWQ
+174 
-187 FGKMKLGERL
+187 
-197 RQGVIRRQHEKRH
+197 
-210 DQLSN
+210 
-215 AFGDISVAG
+215 
-224 LKLDGPDDQNES
+224 LDGPEDQNEWS
-236 AIDHQSIL
+236 
-244 YNHEVIQQD
+244 
-253 GPFSCGDVM
+253 FFGDVM
-262 GTCCVRFSSL
+262 VSSTCSVGQQLVALFRLSSSCIPRHLRFSSL

-307 PEQREQLIIDSGFRC
+307 PERREQLIIDSGFRC

-332 AAPSPFIARLRK
+332 AAPSPFITRLRK

-353 VAQIGTDRIIDIQF
+353 VSQIGTDRIIDIQF

-380 GGNIVLTDNELNIIA
+380 GGNIVLTDNELNIIG

-403 AEHERYRIGL
+403 AEHERYRLGL
-413 QYNLSLRQNYEGIPP
+413 QYNLELRQNYGGVPP
-428 LTKERVRAGLEK
+428 LTKDRVRAGLEK

-446 QDQSGKKIKKK
+446 QDQSTKKIKRK

-478 DHVFEVTGFDKT
+478 DHVFEVTGFDKN

-498 NEDTLD
+498 NEETLD
-504 KLMAVFEEASKVL
+504 KLMAVFDEASKVL
-517 ADITAADTVTGYIV
+517 ADITSAETVTGYIV

-541 GSGDGKTDEDKAK
+541 ASGDGQTEEDKAK

-568 LENNPDNVFLEFT
+568 LENNPENVFLEFT

-596 QKLESKLSEREETA
+596 QKLESKLSEREEQA
-610 KKRLEAARQEH
+610 KKRLESARQEH

-631 QELNITKAQ
+631 QELNVTKAQ

-717 ESDNSDSESE
+717 ESDNSDSEDE
-727 DEGKKKSA
+727 DKKKST
-735 KTSQKEDKR
+735 KGNQKEDKR
-744 LTVDIDLSLSGWSNA
+744 LTVDIDLGLSGWSNA

-789 RIQNDLRK
+789 RIQADLKK

-872 EFEIPPSTLSQAGNL
+872 EYEIPPSTLSQAGNL

-941 LGFAVIWQISEE
+941 LGFAVIWQISEQ

-975 NSKAAANDESD
+975 NSKAAANDDSD

-1003 DVKEENKAEE
+1003 DVKDEGKTDD
-1013 SDDDDESPE
+1013 SDDDDIPDAHKGDASP
-1022 TQKNDDNASVASEEA
+1022 ASEEA
-1037 RSPEE
+1037 RTPEE
-1042 RSNPLQPKGAQ
+1042 RSNPLQPQGAQ

-1059 SELAEEDAYPSVS
+1059 AEPADEDTNPSDS
-1072 ESEGEE
+1072 ESEGGEE
-1078 GADEKED
+1078 TGEKEQD
-1085 NTKAEVSEPEPEL
+1085 SKPEASESAQ
-1098 PQTSG
+1098 PQSQG
-1103 KKAAAK
+1103 KKTGGK
-1109 AKAEVAKAAS
+1109 SKSDNSKNVPN
-1119 TQAKQNKPVRGKR
+1119 QPKQNKPVRGKR

-1166 QTEEEEKAKKAE
+1166 EAEEEEKAKKAE

-1225 QLDSYVGTPLPG
+1225 QLDAYVGTPLAG

-1272 IREIMDTWAK
+1272 IREIMDSWAK
-1282 AGTVTKWVDQSMSD
+1282 AGTVNKWVDQSMTD
-1296 VERIWPREL
+1296 TERIWPREL

-1335 SSSGGQKGKG
+1335 SSGGGGQKGKG

>member
-1 MSPNM
+1 
-6 SLFSVNAVLILAADD
+6 
-21 SARILAKYYSPPHAP
+21 
-36 ANAVGNDYPGANPYP
+36 
-51 QLKDQKAFEKGLLE
+51 
-65 KTAKQNSDIVL
+65 
-76 YDNRVVVFKMESD
+76 
-89 VMLYVVGGADE
+89 
-100 NEILLYSVVLALRD
+100 
-114 SLNILLKNSVDK
+114 
-126 RTIIENYD
+126 
-134 LVSLAIDEIIDDG
+134 
-147 IVLETDPVIVAS
+147 
-159 RVSKPPVQD
+159 
-168 ISSVQG
+168 
-174 IELSEEGLLKAWQ
+174 
-187 FGKMKLGERL
+187 
-197 RQGVIRRQHEKRH
+197 
-210 DQLSN
+210 
-215 AFGDISVAG
+215 
-224 LKLDGPDDQNES
+224 
-236 AIDHQSIL
+236 
-244 YNHEVIQQD
+244 
-253 GPFSCGDVM
+253 
-262 GTCCVRFSSL
+262 
-272 DVKVIAHELSSA
+272 
-284 LVSLRVSN
+284 
-292 IYDLSS
+292 
-298 RIFLFKFAK
+298 
-307 PEQREQLIIDSGFRC
+307 
-322 HLTTFARATA
+322 
-332 AAPSPFIARLRK
+332 
-344 YLRTRRVTS
+344 
-353 VAQIGTDRIIDIQF
+353 
-367 SDGQYHLFLEFYA
+367 
-380 GGNIVLTDNELNIIA
+380 
-395 LLRNVDEG
+395 
-403 AEHERYRIGL
+403 
-413 QYNLSLRQNYEGIPP
+413 
-428 LTKERVRAGLEK
+428 
-440 AIERQS
+440 
-446 QDQSGKKIKKK
+446 
-457 PGDALRKALA
+457 
-467 VSITE
+467 
-472 FPPVVL
+472 
-478 DHVFEVTGFDKT
+478 
-490 VQPSEVLE
+490 
-498 NEDTLD
+498 
-504 KLMAVFEEASKVL
+504 
-517 ADITAADTVTGYIV
+517 
-531 SKRSKKAAAD
+531 
-541 GSGDGKTDEDKAK
+541 
-554 GLMYDD
+554 
-560 FHPFKPKQ
+560 
-568 LENNPDNVFLEFT
+568 
-581 GFNKTVD
+581 
-588 EFFSSIEG
+588 
-596 QKLESKLSEREETA
+596 
-610 KKRLEAARQEH
+610 
-621 ARRIGSLQQT
+621 
-631 QELNITKAQ
+631 
-640 AIEANLDRVEE
+640 LDRVEE

-666 VEIERLIEMEQSR
+666 IEVERLIEMEQSR
-679 NNAVAEIIK
+679 NNPVAEIIK

-717 ESDNSDSESE
+717 ESDNSDSE
-727 DEGKKKSA
+727 DEMDDKKKST
-735 KTSQKEDKR
+735 KENQKEDKR

-789 RIQNDLRK
+789 RIQADLKK

-853 HADLHGASSVIIKN
+853 HADLHGAASVIIKN

-887 SVCTSS
+887 SVCTSG

-953 SKAKHVKHR
+953 SKGKHVKHR

-975 NSKAAANDESD
+975 NSKAAANDDSD

-1003 DVKEENKAEE
+1003 DVKDEGKSDE
-1013 SDDDDESPE
+1013 SDDDDDLPDAKDDASP
-1022 TQKNDDNASVASEEA
+1022 ASEGA
-1037 RSPEE
+1037 RTPEE
-1042 RSNPLQPKGAQ
+1042 RSNPLQPKAAQ
-1053 QSRKQP
+1053 QSDDDT
-1059 SELAEEDAYPSVS
+1059 SSSAS

-1078 GADEKED
+1078 ETADKDEEETADKDEES
-1085 NTKAEVSEPEPEL
+1085 KPEVSETAQTQ
-1098 PQTSG
+1098 PQG
-1103 KKAAAK
+1103 KKAGGK
-1109 AKAEVAKAAS
+1109 GKRDNSKNIPS
-1119 TQAKQNKPVRGKR
+1119 QPKQNKPVRGKR

-1149 RRLAMEI
+1149 RQLAMEI

-1166 QTEEEEKAKKAE
+1166 DAEEEEKAKKAE
-1178 SAEAAKERRRAQH
+1178 SAEAAKERRRLQH

-1215 LDEEETSAVT
+1215 LDEEESTAVT
-1225 QLDSYVGTPLPG
+1225 QLDAYVGTPLAG

-1272 IREIMDTWAK
+1272 IREIMDSWSK
-1282 AGTVTKWVDQSMSD
+1282 AGAVSKWVDPSMTD
-1296 VERIWPREL
+1296 TERIWPREL

-1335 SSSGGQKGKG
+1335 SGGGSGGGQKGKG
-1345 KGRGGKGSKKSR
+1345 KRGGKGSKKSR

>member
-1 MSPNM
+1 MVWEVFGGAAACRPLSTLPFLQTKSPIKPNM
-6 SLFSVNAVLILAADD
+6 
-21 SARILAKYYSPPHAP
+21 
-36 ANAVGNDYPGANPYP
+36 
-51 QLKDQKAFEKGLLE
+51 
-65 KTAKQNSDIVL
+65 KQ
-76 YDNRVVVFKMESD
+76 
-89 VMLYVVGGADE
+89 
-100 NEILLYSVVLALRD
+100 
-114 SLNILLKNSVDK
+114 
-126 RTIIENYD
+126 
-134 LVSLAIDEIIDDG
+134 
-147 IVLETDPVIVAS
+147 
-159 RVSKPPVQD
+159 
-168 ISSVQG
+168 
-174 IELSEEGLLKAWQ
+174 
-187 FGKMKLGERL
+187 
-197 RQGVIRRQHEKRH
+197 
-210 DQLSN
+210 
-215 AFGDISVAG
+215 
-224 LKLDGPDDQNES
+224 
-236 AIDHQSIL
+236 
-244 YNHEVIQQD
+244 
-253 GPFSCGDVM
+253 
-262 GTCCVRFSSL
+262 RFSSL

-307 PEQREQLIIDSGFRC
+307 PERREQLIIDSGFRC

-380 GGNIVLTDNELNIIA
+380 GGNIVLTDNELNIIG

-403 AEHERYRIGL
+403 AEHERYRLGL
-413 QYNLSLRQNYEGIPP
+413 SYNLELRQNYGGVPP
-428 LTKERVRAGLEK
+428 LTKDRVRAGLEK

-446 QDQSGKKIKKK
+446 QDQSTKKIKRK

-467 VSITE
+467 VTITE

-498 NEDTLD
+498 NEETLD
-504 KLMAVFEEASKVL
+504 KLMAVFEEATKVL
-517 ADITAADTVTGYIV
+517 ADITSAETATGYIV
-531 SKRSKKAAAD
+531 CKRTKKAAAD
-541 GSGDGKTDEDKAK
+541 AAGDGKTEEDKAK

-596 QKLESKLSEREETA
+596 QKLESKLSEREDQA
-610 KKRLEAARQEH
+610 KKRLESARQEH

-631 QELNITKAQ
+631 QELNVTKAQ

-666 VEIERLIEMEQSR
+666 VEVERLIEMEQSR
-679 NNAVAEIIK
+679 NNPVAEIIK

-717 ESDNSDSESE
+717 ESDNSDSE
-727 DEGKKKSA
+727 DEVDDKKKST
-735 KTSQKEDKR
+735 KDNQKEDKR

-759 RQYYDQK
+759 RQYYDQR

-789 RIQNDLRK
+789 RIQADLKK

-853 HADLHGASSVIIKN
+853 HADLHGAASVIIKN

-887 SVCTSS
+887 SVCTSG

-953 SKAKHVKHR
+953 SKGKHVKHR

-975 NSKAAANDESD
+975 NSKAAANDDSD

-1003 DVKEENKAEE
+1003 DVKDEGKTDE
-1013 SDDDDESPE
+1013 SDDDDLPDAKDDASP
-1022 TQKNDDNASVASEEA
+1022 ASEEA
-1037 RSPEE
+1037 RTPEE
-1042 RSNPLQPKGAQ
+1042 RSNPLQPKKTQ
-1053 QSRKQP
+1053 HSD
-1059 SELAEEDAYPSVS
+1059 EDTSSSAS

-1078 GADEKED
+1078 ETAEKDEESKP
-1085 NTKAEVSEPEPEL
+1085 EVPEVT
-1098 PQTSG
+1098 QSQAQG
-1103 KKAAAK
+1103 KKAGGK
-1109 AKAEVAKAAS
+1109 GKGDNSKNVPS
-1119 TQAKQNKPVRGKR
+1119 QPKQNKPVRGKR

-1149 RRLAMEI
+1149 RQLAMEI

-1166 QTEEEEKAKKAE
+1166 DAEEEEKAKKAE
-1178 SAEAAKERRRAQH
+1178 SAEAAKERRRLQH

-1215 LDEEETSAVT
+1215 LDEEESTAVT
-1225 QLDSYVGTPLPG
+1225 QLDAYVGTPLAG

-1272 IREIMDTWAK
+1272 IREIMDSWSK
-1282 AGTVTKWVDQSMSD
+1282 AGAVSKWVDPTMTD
-1296 VERIWPREL
+1296 TERIWPREL

-1335 SSSGGQKGKG
+1335 SGGGSGGGQKGKG
-1345 KGRGGKGSKKSR
+1345 KRGGKGSKKSR

>member
-1 MSPNM
+1 M
-6 SLFSVNAVLILAADD
+6 
-21 SARILAKYYSPPHAP
+21 
-36 ANAVGNDYPGANPYP
+36 
-51 QLKDQKAFEKGLLE
+51 
-65 KTAKQNSDIVL
+65 KQ
-76 YDNRVVVFKMESD
+76 
-89 VMLYVVGGADE
+89 
-100 NEILLYSVVLALRD
+100 
-114 SLNILLKNSVDK
+114 
-126 RTIIENYD
+126 
-134 LVSLAIDEIIDDG
+134 
-147 IVLETDPVIVAS
+147 
-159 RVSKPPVQD
+159 
-168 ISSVQG
+168 
-174 IELSEEGLLKAWQ
+174 
-187 FGKMKLGERL
+187 
-197 RQGVIRRQHEKRH
+197 
-210 DQLSN
+210 
-215 AFGDISVAG
+215 
-224 LKLDGPDDQNES
+224 
-236 AIDHQSIL
+236 
-244 YNHEVIQQD
+244 
-253 GPFSCGDVM
+253 
-262 GTCCVRFSSL
+262 RFSSL

-307 PEQREQLIIDSGFRC
+307 PEHREQLIIDSGFRC

-332 AAPSPFIARLRK
+332 AAPSPFITRLRK

-353 VAQIGTDRIIDIQF
+353 VSQIGTDRIIDIQF

-403 AEHERYRIGL
+403 AEHERYRLGL
-413 QYNLSLRQNYEGIPP
+413 PYNLELRQNYGGVPP
-428 LTKERVRAGLEK
+428 LTKDRVRAGLEK

-446 QDQSGKKIKKK
+446 QDQSTKKIKRK

-467 VSITE
+467 VTITE

-498 NEDTLD
+498 NEETLD
-504 KLMAVFEEASKVL
+504 KLMAVFQEATKVL
-517 ADITAADTVTGYIV
+517 ADITSAETVTGYIV
-531 SKRSKKAAAD
+531 SKRSKKAVAD
-541 GSGDGKTDEDKAK
+541 ANGDGQTEEDKAK

-596 QKLESKLSEREETA
+596 QKLESKLSEREEAA
-610 KKRLEAARQEH
+610 KKRLESARQEH

-631 QELNITKAQ
+631 QESNVTKAQ

-717 ESDNSDSESE
+717 ESDNSDSE
-727 DEGKKKSA
+727 DESDDKKKLT
-735 KTSQKEDKR
+735 KGNQKEDKR
-744 LTVDIDLSLSGWSNA
+744 LKVDIDLSLSGWSNA

-789 RIQNDLRK
+789 RIQADLRK

-872 EFEIPPSTLSQAGNL
+872 EFEIPPSTLSQAGNM

-941 LGFAVIWQISEE
+941 LGFAVIWQISEQ

-1003 DVKEENKAEE
+1003 DVKDEGKTDE
-1013 SDDDDESPE
+1013 SDDDDDLPDA
-1022 TQKNDDNASVASEEA
+1022 QQANASPASEGA
-1037 RSPEE
+1037 RTPEE
-1042 RSNPLQPKGAQ
+1042 RSNPLQPQA
-1053 QSRKQP
+1053 SRKQA
-1059 SELAEEDAYPSVS
+1059 SEKADEDTDSSASESEAEEETAEKDEESKPEVS
-1072 ESEGEE
+1072 ES
-1078 GADEKED
+1078 
-1085 NTKAEVSEPEPEL
+1085 SQ
-1098 PQTSG
+1098 PQSQG
-1103 KKAAAK
+1103 KKASGK
-1109 AKAEVAKAAS
+1109 GKGDNSKNTP
-1119 TQAKQNKPVRGKR
+1119 TQPKQNKPVRGKR

-1149 RRLAMEI
+1149 RQLAMEI

-1166 QTEEEEKAKKAE
+1166 DAEEEEKAKKAE
-1178 SAEAAKERRRAQH
+1178 SAEVAKERRRAQH

-1215 LDEEETSAVT
+1215 LDEEESSAVT
-1225 QLDSYVGTPLPG
+1225 QLDAYVGTPLAG

-1272 IREIMDTWAK
+1272 IREIMDSWAK
-1282 AGTVTKWVDQSMSD
+1282 AGAVSKWVDQSMTD
-1296 VERIWPREL
+1296 TERIWPREL

-1335 SSSGGQKGKG
+1335 GGGSGGQKGKG
-1345 KGRGGKGSKKSR
+1345 KRGGKGSKKSR

>member
-1 MSPNM
+1 M
-6 SLFSVNAVLILAADD
+6 
-21 SARILAKYYSPPHAP
+21 
-36 ANAVGNDYPGANPYP
+36 
-51 QLKDQKAFEKGLLE
+51 
-65 KTAKQNSDIVL
+65 KQ
-76 YDNRVVVFKMESD
+76 
-89 VMLYVVGGADE
+89 
-100 NEILLYSVVLALRD
+100 
-114 SLNILLKNSVDK
+114 
-126 RTIIENYD
+126 
-134 LVSLAIDEIIDDG
+134 
-147 IVLETDPVIVAS
+147 
-159 RVSKPPVQD
+159 
-168 ISSVQG
+168 
-174 IELSEEGLLKAWQ
+174 
-187 FGKMKLGERL
+187 
-197 RQGVIRRQHEKRH
+197 
-210 DQLSN
+210 
-215 AFGDISVAG
+215 
-224 LKLDGPDDQNES
+224 
-236 AIDHQSIL
+236 
-244 YNHEVIQQD
+244 
-253 GPFSCGDVM
+253 
-262 GTCCVRFSSL
+262 RFSSL

-696 TVTLLLSDYSYE
+696 T
-708 EEEEMGDVT
+708 
-717 ESDNSDSESE
+717 

-781 KALKSTEQ
+781 KALK
-789 RIQNDLRK
+789 I
-797 GLKQEKAVLRP
+797 LRP

-822 SSDGYLVLGG
+822 SSDGYL
-832 KDAQQNELLY
+832 
-842 RRHLKK
+842 

-1003 DVKEENKAEE
+1003 D
-1013 SDDDDESPE
+1013 

-1059 SELAEEDAYPSVS
+1059 SELAEEDAYPS
-1072 ESEGEE
+1072 
-1078 GADEKED
+1078 D

-1109 AKAEVAKAAS
+1109 AKAEAAKAAS

>member
-1 MSPNM
+1 M
-6 SLFSVNAVLILAADD
+6 
-21 SARILAKYYSPPHAP
+21 
-36 ANAVGNDYPGANPYP
+36 
-51 QLKDQKAFEKGLLE
+51 
-65 KTAKQNSDIVL
+65 KQ
-76 YDNRVVVFKMESD
+76 
-89 VMLYVVGGADE
+89 
-100 NEILLYSVVLALRD
+100 
-114 SLNILLKNSVDK
+114 
-126 RTIIENYD
+126 
-134 LVSLAIDEIIDDG
+134 
-147 IVLETDPVIVAS
+147 
-159 RVSKPPVQD
+159 
-168 ISSVQG
+168 
-174 IELSEEGLLKAWQ
+174 
-187 FGKMKLGERL
+187 
-197 RQGVIRRQHEKRH
+197 
-210 DQLSN
+210 
-215 AFGDISVAG
+215 
-224 LKLDGPDDQNES
+224 
-236 AIDHQSIL
+236 
-244 YNHEVIQQD
+244 
-253 GPFSCGDVM
+253 
-262 GTCCVRFSSL
+262 RFSSL

-307 PEQREQLIIDSGFRC
+307 PERREQLIIDSGFRC

-332 AAPSPFIARLRK
+332 AAPSPFITRLRK

-380 GGNIVLTDNELNIIA
+380 GGNIVLTDNELNIIG

-403 AEHERYRIGL
+403 AEHERYRLGL
-413 QYNLSLRQNYEGIPP
+413 QYNLELRQNYGGVPP
-428 LTKERVRAGLEK
+428 LTKDRVRAGLEK

-446 QDQSGKKIKKK
+446 QDQSTKKIKRK

-498 NEDTLD
+498 NAETLD
-504 KLMAVFEEASKVL
+504 KLMAVFEEATKVL
-517 ADITAADTVTGYIV
+517 ADITSAETVTGYIV
-531 SKRSKKAAAD
+531 SKRSKKAAANAD
-541 GSGDGKTDEDKAK
+541 GDGQTEEDKAK

-610 KKRLEAARQEH
+610 KKRLESARQEH

-631 QELNITKAQ
+631 QELNVTKAQ

-708 EEEEMGDVT
+708 EEEEEMGDVT
-717 ESDNSDSESE
+717 ESDNSDSEDE
-727 DEGKKKSA
+727 DKKKST
-735 KTSQKEDKR
+735 KGSHKEDKR

-789 RIQNDLRK
+789 RIQADLKK

-941 LGFAVIWQISEE
+941 LGFAVIWQISEQ

-975 NSKAAANDESD
+975 NSKAVANDESD

-1003 DVKEENKAEE
+1003 DVMDEGKTDE
-1013 SDDDDESPE
+1013 SDDDELPDAQNDASP
-1022 TQKNDDNASVASEEA
+1022 TSEGA
-1037 RSPEE
+1037 RTPEE
-1042 RSNPLQPKGAQ
+1042 RSNPLQPQGAQ

-1059 SELAEEDAYPSVS
+1059 SEQADEDADPTAS

-1078 GADEKED
+1078 ETNEKEEESKPE
-1085 NTKAEVSEPEPEL
+1085 TSETAQ
-1098 PQTSG
+1098 PQSQG
-1103 KKAAAK
+1103 KKAKGKGDNSKNAP
-1109 AKAEVAKAAS
+1109 S
-1119 TQAKQNKPVRGKR
+1119 QPKQNKPVRGKR

-1137 AAQKYADQDDED
+1137 AAQKYADQDEED

-1166 QTEEEEKAKKAE
+1166 DAEEEEKAKKAE

-1191 EKAQREGLEAE
+1191 EKTQREGLEAE

-1215 LDEEETSAVT
+1215 LDEEESSAVT
-1225 QLDSYVGTPLPG
+1225 QLDAYVGTPLAG

-1272 IREIMDTWAK
+1272 IREIMDSWSK
-1282 AGTVTKWVDQSMSD
+1282 AGTVSKWVDQSMTD
-1296 VERIWPREL
+1296 TERIWPREL

-1335 SSSGGQKGKG
+1335 SGGSGGQKGKG

>member
-1 MSPNM
+1 M
-6 SLFSVNAVLILAADD
+6 NA
-21 SARILAKYYSPPHAP
+21 P
-36 ANAVGNDYPGANPYP
+36 
-51 QLKDQKAFEKGLLE
+51 
-65 KTAKQNSDIVL
+65 
-76 YDNRVVVFKMESD
+76 
-89 VMLYVVGGADE
+89 
-100 NEILLYSVVLALRD
+100 
-114 SLNILLKNSVDK
+114 
-126 RTIIENYD
+126 
-134 LVSLAIDEIIDDG
+134 
-147 IVLETDPVIVAS
+147 
-159 RVSKPPVQD
+159 
-168 ISSVQG
+168 
-174 IELSEEGLLKAWQ
+174 
-187 FGKMKLGERL
+187 
-197 RQGVIRRQHEKRH
+197 
-210 DQLSN
+210 
-215 AFGDISVAG
+215 
-224 LKLDGPDDQNES
+224 DGP
-236 AIDHQSIL
+236 I
-244 YNHEVIQQD
+244 
-253 GPFSCGDVM
+253 FGDVM
-262 GTCCVRFSSL
+262 AVMMKFGGAAACRPLSTLSFLQTKTPINTNMKQRFSSL

-307 PEQREQLIIDSGFRC
+307 PERREQLIIDSGFRC

-380 GGNIVLTDNELNIIA
+380 GGNIVLTDNELNIIG

-403 AEHERYRIGL
+403 AEHERYRLGL
-413 QYNLSLRQNYEGIPP
+413 PYNLELRQNYGGVPP
-428 LTKERVRAGLEK
+428 LTKDRVRAGLEK

-446 QDQSGKKIKKK
+446 QDQSTKKIKRK

-467 VSITE
+467 VTITE

-498 NEDTLD
+498 NEETLD
-504 KLMAVFEEASKVL
+504 KLMAVFEEATKVL
-517 ADITAADTVTGYIV
+517 ADITSAETATGYIV
-531 SKRSKKAAAD
+531 CKRTKKATADAA
-541 GSGDGKTDEDKAK
+541 GDGKAEEDKAK

-596 QKLESKLSEREETA
+596 QKLESKLNEREELA
-610 KKRLEAARQEH
+610 KKRLESARQEH

-631 QELNITKAQ
+631 QELNVTKAQ

-666 VEIERLIEMEQSR
+666 IEVERLIEMEQSR
-679 NNAVAEIIK
+679 NNPVAEIIK

-717 ESDNSDSESE
+717 ESDNSDSE
-727 DEGKKKSA
+727 DEVDDKKKS
-735 KTSQKEDKR
+735 TRDSQREDKR

-789 RIQNDLRK
+789 RIQADLKK

-853 HADLHGASSVIIKN
+853 HADLHGAASVIIKN

-887 SVCTSS
+887 SVCTSG

-953 SKAKHVKHR
+953 SKGKHVKHR

-975 NSKAAANDESD
+975 NSKAAANDDSD

-1003 DVKEENKAEE
+1003 DVKDEGKSDE
-1013 SDDDDESPE
+1013 SDDDDDLPDAKDDASP
-1022 TQKNDDNASVASEEA
+1022 ASEGA
-1037 RSPEE
+1037 TTPEE
-1042 RSNPLQPKGAQ
+1042 RSNPLQPKAAQ
-1053 QSRKQP
+1053 QSDDDT
-1059 SELAEEDAYPSVS
+1059 SSSAS

-1078 GADEKED
+1078 ETVDKDEESKP
-1085 NTKAEVSEPEPEL
+1085 EVSETAQ
-1098 PQTSG
+1098 PQSQG
-1103 KKAAAK
+1103 KKAGGK
-1109 AKAEVAKAAS
+1109 GKGDNSKNIPN
-1119 TQAKQNKPVRGKR
+1119 QPKQNKPVRGKR

-1149 RRLAMEI
+1149 RQLAMEI

-1166 QTEEEEKAKKAE
+1166 DAEEEEKAKKAE
-1178 SAEAAKERRRAQH
+1178 SAEAAKERRRLQH

-1215 LDEEETSAVT
+1215 LDEEESTAVT
-1225 QLDSYVGTPLPG
+1225 QLDAYVGTPLAG

-1272 IREIMDTWAK
+1272 IREIMDSWTK
-1282 AGTVTKWVDQSMSD
+1282 AGAVSKWVDPTMTD
-1296 VERIWPREL
+1296 TERIWPREL

-1335 SSSGGQKGKG
+1335 SGGGSGGGQKGKG
-1345 KGRGGKGSKKSR
+1345 KRGGKGSKKSR

>member
-1 MSPNM
+1 M
-6 SLFSVNAVLILAADD
+6 
-21 SARILAKYYSPPHAP
+21 
-36 ANAVGNDYPGANPYP
+36 
-51 QLKDQKAFEKGLLE
+51 
-65 KTAKQNSDIVL
+65 KQ
-76 YDNRVVVFKMESD
+76 
-89 VMLYVVGGADE
+89 
-100 NEILLYSVVLALRD
+100 
-114 SLNILLKNSVDK
+114 
-126 RTIIENYD
+126 
-134 LVSLAIDEIIDDG
+134 
-147 IVLETDPVIVAS
+147 
-159 RVSKPPVQD
+159 
-168 ISSVQG
+168 
-174 IELSEEGLLKAWQ
+174 
-187 FGKMKLGERL
+187 
-197 RQGVIRRQHEKRH
+197 
-210 DQLSN
+210 
-215 AFGDISVAG
+215 
-224 LKLDGPDDQNES
+224 
-236 AIDHQSIL
+236 
-244 YNHEVIQQD
+244 
-253 GPFSCGDVM
+253 
-262 GTCCVRFSSL
+262 RFSSL

-307 PEQREQLIIDSGFRC
+307 PERREQLIIDSGFRC

-332 AAPSPFIARLRK
+332 AAPSPFITRLRK

-353 VAQIGTDRIIDIQF
+353 VSQIGTDRIIDIQF

-380 GGNIVLTDNELNIIA
+380 GGNIVLTDNELNIIG

-403 AEHERYRIGL
+403 AEHERYRLGL
-413 QYNLSLRQNYEGIPP
+413 QYNLELRQNYGGVPP
-428 LTKERVRAGLEK
+428 LTKDRVRAGLEK

-446 QDQSGKKIKKK
+446 QDQSTKKIKRK

-498 NEDTLD
+498 NEETLD
-504 KLMAVFEEASKVL
+504 KLMAVFDEASKVL
-517 ADITAADTVTGYIV
+517 ADITSAETVTGYIV

-541 GSGDGKTDEDKAK
+541 ASGDGQTDEDKSK

-568 LENNPDNVFLEFT
+568 LENNPENVFLEFT

-610 KKRLEAARQEH
+610 KKRLESARQEH

-631 QELNITKAQ
+631 QELNVTKAQ

-717 ESDNSDSESE
+717 ESDNSDSEDE
-727 DEGKKKSA
+727 DKRKST
-735 KTSQKEDKR
+735 KGNQKEDKR

-789 RIQNDLRK
+789 RIQADLKK

-941 LGFAVIWQISEE
+941 LGFAVIWQISEQ

-997 SDDEFP
+997 SDDDFP
-1003 DVKEENKAEE
+1003 DVKDEGKTDE
-1013 SDDDDESPE
+1013 SDDGLPDA
-1022 TQKNDDNASVASEEA
+1022 QNDHASVASEGA
-1037 RSPEE
+1037 RTPEE

-1053 QSRKQP
+1053 QSRQQD
-1059 SELAEEDAYPSVS
+1059 EDEDSSAS
-1072 ESEGEE
+1072 ESEVEE
-1078 GADEKED
+1078 ETAEKDEDSKPE
-1085 NTKAEVSEPEPEL
+1085 ASEPSL
-1098 PQTSG
+1098 PQASG
-1103 KKAAAK
+1103 KKAGSKGK
-1109 AKAEVAKAAS
+1109 ADNSKN
-1119 TQAKQNKPVRGKR
+1119 TPNQPKQNKPVRGKR

-1137 AAQKYADQDDED
+1137 AAQKYADQDEED

-1166 QTEEEEKAKKAE
+1166 EAEEEEKAKKAE

-1215 LDEEETSAVT
+1215 LDEEESSAVT
-1225 QLDSYVGTPLPG
+1225 QLDAYVGTPLAG

-1272 IREIMDTWAK
+1272 IREIMDSWSK
-1282 AGTVTKWVDQSMSD
+1282 AGTVSKWVDQSMTD
-1296 VERIWPREL
+1296 TERIWPREL

-1335 SSSGGQKGKG
+1335 SGGSGGQKGKG

>member
-21 SARILAKYYSPPHAP
+21 SSRILAKYYSPPHAP
-36 ANAVGNDYPGANPYP
+36 ANATANDFPGANPYP
-51 QLKDQKAFEKGLLE
+51 QLKDQKAFEKGLSE
-65 KTAKQNSDIVL
+65 KTAKQNSDIIL
-76 YDNRVVVFKMESD
+76 YDNRIVVFKMESD

-126 RTIIENYD
+126 RTIVENYD

-174 IELSEEGLLKAWQ
+174 IDLSEEGLLKAWQ
-187 FGKMKLGERL
+187 FVGQQQRRRLSTLSLLQTRTPVKANMK
-197 RQGVIRRQHEKRH
+197 Q
-210 DQLSN
+210 
-215 AFGDISVAG
+215 
-224 LKLDGPDDQNES
+224 
-236 AIDHQSIL
+236 
-244 YNHEVIQQD
+244 
-253 GPFSCGDVM
+253 
-262 GTCCVRFSSL
+262 RFSSL

-307 PEQREQLIIDSGFRC
+307 PERREQLIIDSGFRC

-332 AAPSPFIARLRK
+332 AAPSPFITRLRK

-380 GGNIVLTDNELNIIA
+380 GGNIVLTDNELNIIG

-403 AEHERYRIGL
+403 AEHERYRLGL
-413 QYNLSLRQNYEGIPP
+413 QYNLELRQNYGGVPP
-428 LTKERVRAGLEK
+428 LTKDRVRAGLEK

-446 QDQSGKKIKKK
+446 QDQSTKKIKRK

-498 NEDTLD
+498 NEETLD
-504 KLMAVFEEASKVL
+504 KLMAVFEEATKVL
-517 ADITAADTVTGYIV
+517 ADITSAETVTGYIV
-531 SKRSKKAAAD
+531 SKRSKKAAANAD
-541 GSGDGKTDEDKAK
+541 GDGQTEEDKAK

-568 LENNPDNVFLEFT
+568 LENNPENVFLEFT

-610 KKRLEAARQEH
+610 KKRLESARQEH

-631 QELNITKAQ
+631 QELNVTKAQ

-696 TVTLLLSDYSYE
+696 TVTLLLSDYSYQE

-717 ESDNSDSESE
+717 ESDNSDSEDE
-727 DEGKKKSA
+727 DKRKST
-735 KTSQKEDKR
+735 KGSQKEDKR

-789 RIQNDLRK
+789 RIQADLKK

-941 LGFAVIWQISEE
+941 LGFAVIWQISEQ

-1003 DVKEENKAEE
+1003 DVKDEGKTDE
-1013 SDDDDESPE
+1013 SDDDELPDAQNDASP
-1022 TQKNDDNASVASEEA
+1022 ASEGA
-1037 RSPEE
+1037 RTPEE
-1042 RSNPLQPKGAQ
+1042 RSNPLQPRGAQ
-1053 QSRKQP
+1053 QSREQT
-1059 SELAEEDAYPSVS
+1059 SEQADEDADSTAS

-1078 GADEKED
+1078 ETNEKEEES
-1085 NTKAEVSEPEPEL
+1085 KPEASETAQ
-1098 PQTSG
+1098 PQSQG
-1103 KKAAAK
+1103 KKAGGK
-1109 AKAEVAKAAS
+1109 GKGDNSKAAPS
-1119 TQAKQNKPVRGKR
+1119 QPKQNKPVRGKR

-1137 AAQKYADQDDED
+1137 AAQKYADQDEED

-1166 QTEEEEKAKKAE
+1166 DAEEEEKAKKAE

-1191 EKAQREGLEAE
+1191 EKTQREGLEAE

-1215 LDEEETSAVT
+1215 LDEEESSAVT
-1225 QLDSYVGTPLPG
+1225 QLDAYVGTPLAG

-1272 IREIMDTWAK
+1272 IREIMDSWSK
-1282 AGTVTKWVDQSMSD
+1282 AGTVSKWVDQSMTD
-1296 VERIWPREL
+1296 TERIWPREL

-1335 SSSGGQKGKG
+1335 SGGSGGQKGKG

>member
-1 MSPNM
+1 M
-6 SLFSVNAVLILAADD
+6 
-21 SARILAKYYSPPHAP
+21 
-36 ANAVGNDYPGANPYP
+36 
-51 QLKDQKAFEKGLLE
+51 
-65 KTAKQNSDIVL
+65 KQ
-76 YDNRVVVFKMESD
+76 
-89 VMLYVVGGADE
+89 
-100 NEILLYSVVLALRD
+100 
-114 SLNILLKNSVDK
+114 
-126 RTIIENYD
+126 
-134 LVSLAIDEIIDDG
+134 
-147 IVLETDPVIVAS
+147 
-159 RVSKPPVQD
+159 
-168 ISSVQG
+168 
-174 IELSEEGLLKAWQ
+174 
-187 FGKMKLGERL
+187 
-197 RQGVIRRQHEKRH
+197 
-210 DQLSN
+210 
-215 AFGDISVAG
+215 
-224 LKLDGPDDQNES
+224 
-236 AIDHQSIL
+236 
-244 YNHEVIQQD
+244 
-253 GPFSCGDVM
+253 
-262 GTCCVRFSSL
+262 RFSSL

-307 PEQREQLIIDSGFRC
+307 PEHREQLIIDSGFRC

-332 AAPSPFIARLRK
+332 AAPSPFITRLRK

-353 VAQIGTDRIIDIQF
+353 VSQIGTDRIIDIQF

-403 AEHERYRIGL
+403 AEHERYRLGL
-413 QYNLSLRQNYEGIPP
+413 PYNLELRQNYGGVPP
-428 LTKERVRAGLEK
+428 LTKDRVRAGLEK

-446 QDQSGKKIKKK
+446 QDQSTKKIKRK

-467 VSITE
+467 VTITE

-498 NEDTLD
+498 NEETLD
-504 KLMAVFEEASKVL
+504 KLMAVFQEATKVL
-517 ADITAADTVTGYIV
+517 ADITSAETVTGYIV
-531 SKRSKKAAAD
+531 SKRSKKAAAEA
-541 GSGDGKTDEDKAK
+541 SGDGQTEEDKAK

-596 QKLESKLSEREETA
+596 QKLESKLSEREEAA
-610 KKRLEAARQEH
+610 KKRLESARQEH

-631 QELNITKAQ
+631 QESNVTKAQ

-717 ESDNSDSESE
+717 ESENSDSE
-727 DEGKKKSA
+727 DEPDDKKRSTKDN
-735 KTSQKEDKR
+735 QKEDKR
-744 LTVDIDLSLSGWSNA
+744 LKVDIDLSLSGWSNA

-789 RIQNDLRK
+789 RIQADLRK

-941 LGFAVIWQISEE
+941 LGFAVIWQISEQ

-986 DDFPDAGKDDA
+986 DDFPDAGRDDA

-1003 DVKEENKAEE
+1003 DVKDDGKTDE
-1013 SDDDDESPE
+1013 SDDDELPDA
-1022 TQKNDDNASVASEEA
+1022 QQDNASPASEGA
-1037 RSPEE
+1037 RTPEE
-1042 RSNPLQPKGAQ
+1042 RSNPLQPQA
-1053 QSRKQP
+1053 SRKQA
-1059 SELAEEDAYPSVS
+1059 SEKADEDTDSSAS

-1078 GADEKED
+1078 ETAEKEED
-1085 NTKAEVSEPEPEL
+1085 SKPEISESAQ
-1098 PQTSG
+1098 PQSQG
-1103 KKAAAK
+1103 KKAAGK
-1109 AKAEVAKAAS
+1109 GKNDNSKNTPS
-1119 TQAKQNKPVRGKR
+1119 QPKQNKPVRGKR

-1149 RRLAMEI
+1149 RQLAMEI

-1166 QTEEEEKAKKAE
+1166 DAEEEEKAKKAE

-1215 LDEEETSAVT
+1215 LDEEESSAVT
-1225 QLDSYVGTPLPG
+1225 QLDAYVGTPLAG

-1272 IREIMDTWAK
+1272 IREIMDSWSK
-1282 AGTVTKWVDQSMSD
+1282 AGAVSKWVDQSMTD
-1296 VERIWPREL
+1296 TERIWPREL

-1335 SSSGGQKGKG
+1335 GGGSSGGQKGKG
-1345 KGRGGKGSKKSR
+1345 KRGGKGSKKSR